1 MSSKGIDISKYQA
14 GIKMSAVK
22 KNFDLVILRGG
33 YTGYGAD
40 RKKVK
45 DPSFE
50 TFYKQ
55 AKAEGLNVGVYW
67 YSCAN
72 NKATGKAE
80 AKFLY
85 ENCLKGKKFEM
96 PIYIDVE
103 NSQWQTK
110 SKKGVTDAI
119 IAFCEYLEDKG
130 YYVGIYASL
139 SWFGTYIDTSRVK
152 AYTKW
157 IAKWSDKKPTVNFD
171 GFEMWQYSDSGKAGG
186 KTVDLDTAYVDFPS
200 TIKSKGFNGYKAT
213 KTTTKPSNSTSTST
227 KAKTYTVKAGD
238 TLSAIAKKYNTTV
251 DALVKK
257 NNVKD
262 KNLIYAGQ
270 VLNV

>member
-1 MSSKGIDISKYQA
+1 MVKGLDISKHQV
-14 GIKMSAVK
+14 GINITALK
-22 KNFDLVILRGG
+22 KKYDFVILRGG

-45 DPSFE
+45 DSCFE
-50 TFYKQ
+50 AFYKK
-55 AKAEGLNVGVYW
+55 AKEEGLNVGVYW

-130 YYVGIYASL
+130 YYVGIYASQ
-139 SWFGTYIDTSRVK
+139 SWFGTYIDTARVK
-152 AYTKW
+152 SYTKW
-157 IAKWSDKKPTVNFD
+157 IAKWSEKKPTVNIDAFD
-171 GFEMWQYSDSGKAGG
+171 MWQYTDSGKAGG
-186 KTVDLDTAYVDFPS
+186 KTVDLDIAYKDFPS
-200 TIKSKGFNGYKAT
+200 LIKAKGCNGYKAT
-213 KTTTKPSNSTSTST
+213 SKPSKKPTAKPT
-227 KAKTYTVKAGD
+227 KSKTYTVKAGD

-251 DALVKK
+251 EALVKK
-257 NNVKD
+257 NNIKD

-270 VLNV
+270 KLNV